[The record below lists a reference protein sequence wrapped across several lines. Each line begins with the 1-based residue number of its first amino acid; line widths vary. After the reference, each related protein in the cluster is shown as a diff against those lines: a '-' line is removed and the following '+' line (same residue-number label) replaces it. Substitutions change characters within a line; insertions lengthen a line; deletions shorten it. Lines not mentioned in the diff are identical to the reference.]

1 MGNMLEESV
10 EGFIIQWKTYAAS
23 VELFARP
30 EGSPLIECLAG
41 ERVLH
46 VFERTNPYI
55 SVTGR
60 TQLIINPV
68 AERIEKSD
76 QTDKLV
82 SVTGLSAL
90 RATGVVLQ
98 RWGKMVVVDAGIPLV
113 VGVHEGL
120 PDDVAAGDW
129 LSFQSLAPIHGFVVP
144 MSAPLSANRLDER
157 DGI

>member
-1 MGNMLEESV
+1 MGGTLEESV
-10 EGFIIQWKTYAAS
+10 EGFIIQWKPYAAS

-30 EGSPLIECLAG
+30 EGSPLLECLAG
-41 ERVLH
+41 DRVLH

-55 SVTGR
+55 SGTGQAR
-60 TQLIINPV
+60 LIINPV

-76 QTDKLV
+76 QTEKLV
-82 SVTGLSAL
+82 SVTGLSEL
-90 RATGVVLQ
+90 RATGIVLQ

-129 LSFQSLAPIHGFVVP
+129 LSFQSLAPIHGFVIP
-144 MSAPLSANRLDER
+144 ISAPLNASALDER